1 MCEKSATESTHVD
14 VEGVLLDALADE
26 AVAAAANARLQVV
39 LPAVTGIFNQRGR
52 CYGQHFRR
60 FSPILVKKK
69 LHFSSRETCL
79 SEKTATF

>member
-1 MCEKSATESTHVD
+1 MCQKSATGSTHVD

-39 LPAVTGIFNQRGR
+39 LPAVTGIFNQLGR

-60 FSPILVKKK
+60 FSAILVKKM
-69 LHFSSRETCL
+69 HFSSRETCL